1 MLKKL
6 TEEKLE
12 EVLEAGIAEF
22 AEKGPEGASV
32 SVIAKNAGISVG
44 VLYKYYENKEQFF
57 HACLRKSLGVLESV
71 LHEVTQGEDKLLVRA
86 EKIIRAVQGYSKKYS
101 NYIKMYNVITSGN
114 SKKYASMYAGEIESL
129 TAKVYTE
136 FIERA
141 IKDGDIRDD
150 INPRLFAFFFDNLL
164 TMLQFSYCC
173 DYYTERAKVYCKE
186 DFEDDEMVV
195 SELLKFIESA
205 FTFRQ
210 SEIVHR
216 N

>member
-6 TEEKLE
+6 TEEKLA

-32 SVIAKNAGISVG
+32 KVIAKNAGISVG

-57 HACLRKSLGVLESV
+57 HACLKKSLSVLESV
-71 LHEVTQGEDKLLVRA
+71 LHEVTQGEEKLLVRA
-86 EKIIRAVQGYSKKYS
+86 EKMIRSLQGYSRKNG
-101 NYIKMYNVITSGN
+101 NYIKMYNVITSV
-114 SKKYASMYAGEIESL
+114 MYAAEIESM
-129 TAKVYTE
+129 TAGVYTE

-150 INPRLFAFFFDNLL
+150 INPGLFAFFFDNLL

-173 DYYTERAKVYCKE
+173 DYFNERAKVYCKE

-210 SEIVHR
+210 SEIIHR